1 MGKRIQWIDYG
12 KGFAMFLVFW
22 GHTICPEIVRG
33 VFYAF
38 HMPLFFFLSGYVF
51 SYRRYSS
58 IKTFIWKK
66 FRTLIVPGAVF
77 GTVCLIGNCLNGLFI
92 KKPVEGTILTRVVGL
107 FLEIRGGSYWVIP
120 WFFTSLF
127 TIEVVSFFLLRYLT
141 QKTVLLLS
149 VLFSAIGYTYCLFI
163 GYIVPWAVETACSG
177 FLFFVI
183 GYLFKVHAE
192 KMLPICNGKITII
205 WMIFVIVFARL
216 NILISGKYLDMY
228 ANQYGIYP
236 LYMVAALSGVFFSVG
251 FMRYLKHQKNG
262 VLQKVLRYVG
272 KNSLIFYCF
281 NHLMLQIVQE
291 IFQFAGF
298 SLDNLHIS
306 QQIVI
311 GVVIVICAGGLCC
324 LLAELANRFVPGV
337 MGRTISSN
345 N

>member
-127 TIEVVSFFLLRYLT
+127 TIEVVSFFFASISHSENSTFTECTLFSYWLH
-141 QKTVLLLS
+141 LLLIHW
-149 VLFSAIGYTYCLFI
+149 LYC
-163 GYIVPWAVETACSG
+163 
-177 FLFFVI
+177 
-183 GYLFKVHAE
+183 
-192 KMLPICNGKITII
+192 
-205 WMIFVIVFARL
+205 
-216 NILISGKYLDMY
+216 
-228 ANQYGIYP
+228 
-236 LYMVAALSGVFFSVG
+236 ALG
-251 FMRYLKHQKNG
+251 
-262 VLQKVLRYVG
+262 
-272 KNSLIFYCF
+272 C
-281 NHLMLQIVQE
+281 
-291 IFQFAGF
+291 
-298 SLDNLHIS
+298 
-306 QQIVI
+306 
-311 GVVIVICAGGLCC
+311 
-324 LLAELANRFVPGV
+324 
-337 MGRTISSN
+337 
-345 N
+345 